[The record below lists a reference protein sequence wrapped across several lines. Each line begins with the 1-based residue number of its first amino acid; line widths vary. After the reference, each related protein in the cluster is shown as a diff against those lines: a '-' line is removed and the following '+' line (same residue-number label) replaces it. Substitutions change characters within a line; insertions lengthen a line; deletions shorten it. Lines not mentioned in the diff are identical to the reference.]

1 MGEFPC
7 SRSSSKAANRRGKW
21 RLEPGTAQPCPPW
34 QGALTAQNWIIG
46 GKKWAHLE
54 EKRGLEINRQ
64 RFEGLEGP
72 WVNEL
77 PSLRCDSDQKKT
89 TWGVELSSPT
99 KWTVTSI
106 IWLLALSEPA
116 AQRNGEGGDG
126 RHLTTE
132 MMLAV
137 LPLSLD
143 FERLTSKYCD
153 SPNVI
158 ISISQLIHLR
168 SVSQSLCLNSIIT
181 SSEWI
186 NYLRIW
192 KQITIIIFNCSLHF
206 LCPFLVSGFLYRCQ
220 ECSSHPSPLSWIYIW
235 Q

>member
-34 QGALTAQNWIIG
+34 QGTLTAQNWIIG
-46 GKKWAHLE
+46 GKKWAYLE

-126 RHLTTE
+126 RHLTIE

-168 SVSQSLCLNSIIT
+168 SVSQSLCLISLTFYNYVFRVDQLSQNMETNYHHYLQLFFTFSLSI
-181 SSEWI
+181 
-186 NYLRIW
+186 
-192 KQITIIIFNCSLHF
+192 
-206 LCPFLVSGFLYRCQ
+206 SGFW
-220 ECSSHPSPLSWIYIW
+220 LSLPVSRM
-235 Q
+235 